1 MSETIDELGPVDYIV
16 VEFPGNKFTGEIAPA
31 LGDLVDREL
40 VKVLDLVF
48 VTKAADG
55 HIEGFELED
64 LDEGIAG
71 EIEQL
76 EMDIVHVLSEDDVV
90 ALAGAMEPD
99 SSAALLVWENRWAA
113 PFASA
118 VRHSGGQLVASGR
131 IPIQA
136 LIGARRGRRRRS
148 LRCLGARRGAA
159 ATCSALCRPPGEV
172 IDLHRR
178 ASCPEERHRSADTSR
193 RTR

>member
-1 MSETIDELGPVDYIV
+1 MSEAIDELGPVDYIV
-16 VEFPGNKFTGEIAPA
+16 VEFPGNKFNGDIAPA

-48 VTKAADG
+48 VTKSADG
-55 HIEGFELED
+55 RIEGFELED

-71 EIEQL
+71 EIEEL
-76 EMDIVHVLSEDDVV
+76 EIDIAHVLSEDDVIS
-90 ALAGAMEPD
+90 LAGAMEPD

-131 IPIQA
+131 IPVQA
-136 LIGARRGRRRRS
+136 LIGA
-148 LRCLGARRGAA
+148 LEDENEGA
-159 ATCSALCRPPGEV
+159 
-172 IDLHRR
+172 
-178 ASCPEERHRSADTSR
+178 
-193 RTR
+193 